1 MSRLLQPILVWL
13 FVVGGAYAQK
23 PLLFQPCL
31 MCDILDDDSSAKV
44 LSYFADYAGTEYAF
58 DSEAHRAEFLKRPD
72 IWLSWSDEPEP
83 DGHATLVP
91 S

>member
-1 MSRLLQPILVWL
+1 MLKVLAALLITAAAAL
-13 FVVGGAYAQK
+13 AQK

-44 LSYFADYAGTEYAF
+44 LAYFADYAGVEYAF
-58 DSEAHRAEFLKRPD
+58 DTEAHRAEFLKSPEV
-72 IWLSWSDEPEP
+72 WLNWSDEPEP